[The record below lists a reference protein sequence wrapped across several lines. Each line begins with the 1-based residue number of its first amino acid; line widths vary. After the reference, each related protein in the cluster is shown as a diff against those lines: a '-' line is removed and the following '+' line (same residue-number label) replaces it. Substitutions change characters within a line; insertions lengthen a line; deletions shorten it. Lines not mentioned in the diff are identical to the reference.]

1 MPKNKGLFLRALA
14 ATAMAALP
22 LSAVAHPTFTRFTQ
36 TPTVCSQGSADI
48 RLGPALAPFALLA
61 GSTITN
67 AGNTVVTHVAYNGL
81 ASGPAIDNSAIGV
94 WPGTA
99 VTGFYPPGV
108 DSGGVN
114 AIYAAGF
121 NGNRAVPMA
130 AENALVT
137 AYNSAA
143 TRQPTTIVSGDLSQ
157 AKMPGYPMGTL
168 PPGVY
173 KSNSTAAVTAGNLT
187 LMGNGNKASSG
198 VFIFQVASALTTS
211 GNAGL
216 SGNIILENGAS
227 PCNIYWQ
234 IGSSATLGGSSFYG
248 NLFAFSSITLNASTF
263 EGRALALNGAIT
275 IPVAGGEMIE
285 SPGGR

>member
-1 MPKNKGLFLRALA
+1 M
-14 ATAMAALP
+14 
-22 LSAVAHPTFTRFTQ
+22 
-36 TPTVCSQGSADI
+36 
-48 RLGPALAPFALLA
+48 
-61 GSTITN
+61 
-67 AGNTVVTHVAYNGL
+67 
-81 ASGPAIDNSAIGV
+81 GV

-108 DSGGVN
+108 DSDGVN

-130 AENALVT
+130 AQGALVT
-137 AYNSAA
+137 AYNAA
-143 TRQPTTIVSGDLSQ
+143 AMRQSTTLVSGDLSQ
-157 AKMPGYPMGTL
+157 AKVPGYPMGTL

-173 KSNSTAAVTAGNLT
+173 KSLSTADITSGNLT
-187 LMGNGNKASSG
+187 LIGNGNNSTSG

-216 SGNIILENGAS
+216 SGNIILKNGAS

-234 IGSSATLGGSSFYG
+234 IGSSATLGGSAFYG
-248 NLFAFSSITLNASTF
+248 NLFAFSSITLNASSF
-263 EGRALALNGAIT
+263 VGRALALNGAIT
-275 IPVAGGEMIE
+275 IPVAGGALIQ